1 MAWTIELSPRARKN
15 LDRLDRQ
22 IAQRILRFLNDRIAQ
37 RDDPRAVGEALAGD
51 KLGEFWKYRVGD
63 YRVVSRIE
71 DGRMVVV
78 AIRIAHRREVYR
90 D

>member
-1 MAWTIELSPRARKN
+1 MTESLSGTIPG
-15 LDRLDRQ
+15 
-22 IAQRILRFLNDRIAQ
+22 
-37 RDDPRAVGEALAGD
+37 AVGEALAGD
-51 KLGEFWKYRVGD
+51 KLGAFWKYRVGD